1 MESNVTAVAI
11 TTIATVAIAAVVWH
25 RKRGRERELIEDYQ
39 AAFPTAQWVCAMRAT
54 DAASAS
60 PKIGSNVGAGPDT
73 LAATLAGEA
82 GMAILDAGAKKYKA
96 TPELMSMS
104 LVARTLS
111 FDATWV
117 TALNEGCKQF
127 VILGVG
133 LDARAWRMPL
143 MDKSVKVFE
152 VDVPNCHRYKA
163 ERLDT
168 LDEAPPLACTRVV
181 VEADLS
187 EPGWVDMLQ
196 GAGFEPSQPS
206 FFLMEG
212 LLMYLPPGAAEK
224 LLRATAGLM
233 STGSTLTGDTFVNIL
248 SVVDQSF
255 VQSLGT
261 QWTFD
266 FPTRD
271 AIRTLL
277 TTIGMSSC
285 TIEGVDEVPQA
296 SGEVGYVAEKARRM
310 QQVAL
315 SLATW
320 PAGAKALMVPK
331 LLSSGEEGVRQLM
344 AQLVNDKMN
353 FHGLANVDVAT
364 KSTIVDLAIATPLM
378 EAQHGST
385 RFGEALLAEAHEVMK
400 GADMQCSRLRQ
411 WCSACAFM
419 FEMVR
424 QHMRGKTGGMTYV
437 IYVARK

>member
-1 MESNVTAVAI
+1 
-11 TTIATVAIAAVVWH
+11 VAIAAVVGYSVWH
-25 RKRGRERELIEDYQ
+25 RKRGRQRVLIEDYQ

-82 GMAILDAGAKKYKA
+82 GMAILDASAKKYAA
-96 TPELMSMS
+96 TPETLSMS
-104 LVARTLS
+104 VVARTLS
-111 FDATWV
+111 LDTKWV

-133 LDARAWRMPL
+133 LDARAWRMPR

-152 VDVPNCHRYKA
+152 VDVPNAHRYKA

-196 GAGFEPSQPS
+196 VAGFEPSQPS
-206 FFLMEG
+206 FFLVEG
-212 LLMYLPPGAAEK
+212 LLMYLPPAAPEA

-233 STGSTLTGDTFVNIL
+233 SSGSTLTGDTFVDTL
-248 SVVDQSF
+248 SVMDQSF

-261 QWTFD
+261 KWTFD

-271 AIRTLL
+271 AIHTLL
-277 TTIGMSSC
+277 TTVGMSGC
-285 TIEGVDEVPQA
+285 TVEGVDEGPQA
-296 SGEVGYVAEKARRM
+296 PGEVGYVEEKARKM

-315 SLATW
+315 SLAMW
-320 PAGAKALMVPK
+320 PAGLKVLMVPK

-344 AQLVNDKMN
+344 AQIVNDKMN
-353 FHGLANVDVAT
+353 MHGLANVDVAT
-364 KSTIVDLAIATPLM
+364 KATIVDLALATPLTG
-378 EAQHGST
+378 AQHGST
-385 RFGEALLAEAHEVMK
+385 RFGEALLAEAHEIMK
-400 GADMQCSRLRQ
+400 GADMQRSRLRQ
-411 WCSACAFM
+411 WCSACAYM
-419 FEMVR
+419 FKMMR
-424 QHMRGKTGGMTYV
+424 HHMRGKTGGMTYV
-437 IYVARK
+437 IYVAKK